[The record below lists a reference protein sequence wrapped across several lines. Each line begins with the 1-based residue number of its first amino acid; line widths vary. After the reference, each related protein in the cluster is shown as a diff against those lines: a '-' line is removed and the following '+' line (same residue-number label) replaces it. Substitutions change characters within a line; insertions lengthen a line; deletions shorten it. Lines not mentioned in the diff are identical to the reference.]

1 MSDFNYE
8 EAIEPDVNI
17 KVIGVGGGGGNAVN
31 CMVDSEV
38 SNIEYIAINT
48 DAKALNKSKAT
59 TRIPIGAKLT
69 KGRGAGNK
77 PEIGQRSAEENRDEI
92 ETHIKGADMIFITA
106 GMGGGT
112 GTGAA
117 PVVAKIAKE
126 MDILTVA
133 VVTKPFLFER
143 EQKMA
148 QAERGIAELR
158 KYVDSLIVIPNERLL
173 DGKQQLTMKQSF
185 SLSDDVL
192 KTGVKSISD
201 LIVEEGYINLDFA
214 DVSTIMRGA
223 GYAHMAIGH
232 GSGKDKAK
240 EAASQVI
247 SSPLLETSISGAKRL
262 LINIAM
268 SEDILS
274 SDVDAATKMIT
285 DTAAEGVEFIF
296 GTAFREDMQDEMT
309 ITVIAAGFDDPN
321 APEEVPAEEIN
332 TAPSL
337 DMPMTGGYGDNLLQ
351 GYQDTPQQRAYNPP
365 PVQNPA
371 PAPVQ
376 NPKPV
381 QNPAPMPSSRPSS
394 MDIPSSFKQKKDDV
408 IQIDNPL
415 IDDFGLGG
423 NQRNQ
428 SAQDYD
434 LDDIF
439 KMLGN

>member
-8 EAIEPDVNI
+8 EALEPDVNI

-31 CMVDSEV
+31 CMVDSGV
-38 SNIEYIAINT
+38 NNIEYIAINT
-48 DAKALNKSKAT
+48 DAKALNKSRAT
-59 TRIPIGAKLT
+59 TRIPIGTKLT

-77 PEIGQRSAEENRDEI
+77 PEVGQKSAEENRDEI
-92 ETHIKGADMIFITA
+92 ETHLKGADMVFITA

-173 DGKQQLTMKQSF
+173 VGLDKPLTMMQSF
-185 SLSDDVL
+185 ALSDDIL

-214 DVSTIMRGA
+214 DVSTIMKNA
-223 GYAHMAIGH
+223 GLAHMAIGH

-240 EAASQVI
+240 EAANAVI
-247 SSPLLETSISGAKRL
+247 SSPLLETSIAGARRL
-262 LINIAM
+262 LINITM

-274 SDVDAATKMIT
+274 SDVDAATKLIT
-285 DTAAEGVEFIF
+285 DQAAKDVEFIF
-296 GTAFREDMQDEMT
+296 GTAFKEDMQDEMT
-309 ITVIAAGFDDPN
+309 ITVIAAGYDIEGDQPAQTDELGLGN
-321 APEEVPAEEIN
+321 PEE
-332 TAPSL
+332 
-337 DMPMTGGYGDNLLQ
+337 
-351 GYQDTPQQRAYNPP
+351 
-365 PVQNPA
+365 
-371 PAPVQ
+371 
-376 NPKPV
+376 
-381 QNPAPMPSSRPSS
+381 
-394 MDIPSSFKQKKDDV
+394 DV
-408 IQIDNPL
+408 IPIGNPL
-415 IDDFGLGG
+415 IDGLGLGG
-423 NQRNQ
+423 GNSNTSRPAP
-428 SAQDYD
+428 SANNDYD

>member
-8 EAIEPDVNI
+8 ETLEPDVNI

-31 CMVDSEV
+31 CMVDSGV
-38 SNIEYIAINT
+38 NNIEYIAINT

-92 ETHIKGADMIFITA
+92 ETHLKGADMIFITA

-173 DGKQQLTMKQSF
+173 VGLDKPLTMLQSF
-185 SLSDDVL
+185 ALSDDVL

-214 DVSTIMRGA
+214 DVSTIMRNA

-232 GSGKDKAK
+232 GTGKDKARD
-240 EAASQVI
+240 AANAVI

-285 DTAAEGVEFIF
+285 DTAADGVECIF
-296 GTAFREDMQDEMT
+296 GTAFKEDMQDEMT
-309 ITVIAAGFDDPN
+309 ITVIAAGFDD
-321 APEEVPAEEIN
+321 
-332 TAPSL
+332 
-337 DMPMTGGYGDNLLQ
+337 
-351 GYQDTPQQRAYNPP
+351 
-365 PVQNPA
+365 
-371 PAPVQ
+371 
-376 NPKPV
+376 
-381 QNPAPMPSSRPSS
+381 
-394 MDIPSSFKQKKDDV
+394 MDSANDAAVAAADSVESHDDDIIP
-408 IQIDNPL
+408 IDNPL
-415 IDDFGLGG
+415 IDGLGFG
-423 NQRNQ
+423 APS
-428 SAQDYD
+428 SAPRPASTSNQDYD

>member
-69 KGRGAGNK
+69 KGRGAGIK
-77 PEIGQRSAEENRDEI
+77 PEVGQRSAEENRDEI
-92 ETHIKGADMIFITA
+92 ETHLKGADMVFITA

-143 EQKMA
+143 ESKMA

-173 DGKQQLTMKQSF
+173 VGLDKPLTMMQSF
-185 SLSDDVL
+185 ALSDDVL

-214 DVSTIMRGA
+214 DVSTIMKGA

-232 GSGKDKAK
+232 GSGKDKARD
-240 EAASQVI
+240 AATAVI

-274 SDVDAATKMIT
+274 ADVDAATKMIT
-285 DTAAEGVEFIF
+285 DTAADGVEFIF
-296 GTAFREDMQDEMT
+296 GTAFKEDMQDEMV
-309 ITVIAAGFDDPN
+309 ITVIAAGFDDTDDSLTVLDSQPAAQATPEPVPTPA
-321 APEEVPAEEIN
+321 APEPVHETREEEPKMQESYIS
-332 TAPSL
+332 PDDPL
-337 DMPMTGGYGDNLLQ
+337 LGGYDFGN
-351 GYQDTPQQRAYNPP
+351 T
-365 PVQNPA
+365 
-371 PAPVQ
+371 
-376 NPKPV
+376 
-381 QNPAPMPSSRPSS
+381 SRPASTSS
-394 MDIPSSFKQKKDDV
+394 S
-408 IQIDNPL
+408 
-415 IDDFGLGG
+415 
-423 NQRNQ
+423 
-428 SAQDYD
+428 QDYD
-434 LDDIF
+434 LEDIF

>member
-8 EAIEPDVNI
+8 EAMEPDVNI

-31 CMVDSEV
+31 CMVESGV
-38 SNIEYIAINT
+38 NNIEYIAINT

-92 ETHIKGADMIFITA
+92 EAHLKGADMIFITA

-148 QAERGIAELR
+148 QAEKGIAELR
-158 KYVDSLIVIPNERLL
+158 KYVDSLIVIPNEKLL

-185 SLSDDVL
+185 ALSDDVL

-214 DVSTIMRGA
+214 DVSTIMKGA

-240 EAASQVI
+240 EAASAVI

-285 DTAAEGVEFIF
+285 DTAADGVEFIF
-296 GTAFREDMQDEMT
+296 GTAFKEDMQDEMT
-309 ITVIAAGFDDPN
+309 ITVIAAGFEDGAPLDD
-321 APEEVPAEEIN
+321 EEGSDEFGLQTNEE
-332 TAPSL
+332 
-337 DMPMTGGYGDNLLQ
+337 
-351 GYQDTPQQRAYNPP
+351 
-365 PVQNPA
+365 
-371 PAPVQ
+371 
-376 NPKPV
+376 
-381 QNPAPMPSSRPSS
+381 
-394 MDIPSSFKQKKDDV
+394 DV

-415 IDDFGLGG
+415 IDGLGLG
-423 NQRNQ
+423 NNTPAQPAP
-428 SAQDYD
+428 SSQDYD

>member
-8 EAIEPDVNI
+8 ETLEPDVNI

-31 CMVDSEV
+31 CMVDSGV
-38 SNIEYIAINT
+38 NNIEYIAINT

-92 ETHIKGADMIFITA
+92 ETHLKGADMIFITA

-173 DGKQQLTMKQSF
+173 VGLDKPLTMMQSF
-185 SLSDDVL
+185 ALSDDVL

-214 DVSTIMRGA
+214 DVSTIMKDA

-232 GSGKDKAK
+232 GTGKDKARD
-240 EAASQVI
+240 AANAVI

-296 GTAFREDMQDEMT
+296 GTAFKEDMQDEMT
-309 ITVIAAGFDDPN
+309 ITVIAAGFDDDDAPVPSTVAESN
-321 APEEVPAEEIN
+321 PEE
-332 TAPSL
+332 
-337 DMPMTGGYGDNLLQ
+337 
-351 GYQDTPQQRAYNPP
+351 
-365 PVQNPA
+365 
-371 PAPVQ
+371 
-376 NPKPV
+376 
-381 QNPAPMPSSRPSS
+381 
-394 MDIPSSFKQKKDDV
+394 DIIP
-408 IQIDNPL
+408 IDNPL
-415 IDDFGLGG
+415 IDGLGFG
-423 NQRNQ
+423 GTQARPAAP
-428 SAQDYD
+428 SSSQDYD

>member
-8 EAIEPDVNI
+8 ETLEPDVNI

-31 CMVDSEV
+31 CMVDSGV
-38 SNIEYIAINT
+38 NNIEYIAINT

-92 ETHIKGADMIFITA
+92 ETHLKGADMIFITA

-173 DGKQQLTMKQSF
+173 VGLDKPLTMLQSF
-185 SLSDDVL
+185 ALSDDVL

-214 DVSTIMRGA
+214 DVSTIMRNA

-232 GSGKDKAK
+232 GTGKDKARD
-240 EAASQVI
+240 AANAVI

-285 DTAAEGVEFIF
+285 DTAADGVEFIF
-296 GTAFREDMQDEMT
+296 GTAFKEDMQDEMT
-309 ITVIAAGFDDPN
+309 ITVIAAGFDDMDAAN
-321 APEEVPAEEIN
+321 DAAVEGAAIE
-332 TAPSL
+332 
-337 DMPMTGGYGDNLLQ
+337 
-351 GYQDTPQQRAYNPP
+351 NPDE
-365 PVQNPA
+365 
-371 PAPVQ
+371 
-376 NPKPV
+376 
-381 QNPAPMPSSRPSS
+381 
-394 MDIPSSFKQKKDDV
+394 DIIP
-408 IQIDNPL
+408 IDNPL
-415 IDDFGLGG
+415 IDGLGFG
-423 NQRNQ
+423 AP
-428 SAQDYD
+428 SAPVKPAASNQDYD

>member
-8 EAIEPDVNI
+8 EALEPDVNI

-31 CMVDSEV
+31 CMVDSGV
-38 SNIEYIAINT
+38 NNIEYIAINT

-92 ETHIKGADMIFITA
+92 ETHLKGADMIFITA

-148 QAERGIAELR
+148 QAEKGIAELK
-158 KYVDSLIVIPNERLL
+158 KYVDSLIVIPNEKLL
-173 DGKQQLTMKQSF
+173 VGLDKPLTMIQSF
-185 SLSDDVL
+185 ALSDDVL

-214 DVSTIMRGA
+214 DVSTIMKGA

-232 GSGKDKAK
+232 GSGKDKARD
-240 EAASQVI
+240 AATAVI

-268 SEDILS
+268 SEDVLS

-296 GTAFREDMQDEMT
+296 GTAFKEDMQDEMT
-309 ITVIAAGFDDPN
+309 ITVIAAGFGGVDGYDVSEEE
-321 APEEVPAEEIN
+321 PEEEIK
-332 TAPSL
+332 TAPVSQS
-337 DMPMTGGYGDNLLQ
+337 PT
-351 GYQDTPQQRAYNPP
+351 TPP
-365 PVQNPA
+365 PA
-371 PAPVQ
+371 TPV
-376 NPKPV
+376 P
-381 QNPAPMPSSRPSS
+381 
-394 MDIPSSFKQKKDDV
+394 DDN
-408 IQIDNPL
+408 IMQIDNPL
-415 IDDFGLGG
+415 IDGLGMSG
-423 NQRNQ
+423 NSSRSSSSN
-428 SAQDYD
+428 D
-434 LDDIF
+434 LDIDEIF
-439 KMLGN
+439 KILGN

>member
-8 EAIEPDVNI
+8 EALEPDVNI

-31 CMVDSEV
+31 CMVDSGV
-38 SNIEYIAINT
+38 NNIEYIAINT

-92 ETHIKGADMIFITA
+92 ETHLKGADMIFITA

-148 QAERGIAELR
+148 QAERGIAELK
-158 KYVDSLIVIPNERLL
+158 KYVDSLIVIPNEKLL
-173 DGKQQLTMKQSF
+173 VGLDKPLTMMQSF
-185 SLSDDVL
+185 ALSDDVL

-214 DVSTIMRGA
+214 DVSTIMKGA

-232 GSGKDKAK
+232 GSGKDKARD
-240 EAASQVI
+240 AATSVI

-296 GTAFREDMQDEMT
+296 GTAFKEDMQDEMS
-309 ITVIAAGFDDPN
+309 ITVIAAGFDGIDGYM
-321 APEEVPAEEIN
+321 PEEEE
-332 TAPSL
+332 PEEEKK
-337 DMPMTGGYGDNLLQ
+337 PVQ
-351 GYQDTPQQRAYNPP
+351 PEPQQQSAPVTPP
-365 PVQNPA
+365 PV
-371 PAPVQ
+371 
-376 NPKPV
+376 PKEKV
-381 QNPAPMPSSRPSS
+381 
-394 MDIPSSFKQKKDDV
+394 KQY
-408 IQIDNPL
+408 DNPL
-415 IDDFGLGG
+415 IDGLGMGG
-423 NQRNQ
+423 NSSNTN
-428 SAQDYD
+428 SH
-434 LDDIF
+434 DDFDITEIF

>member
-8 EAIEPDVNI
+8 EAMEPDVNI

-31 CMVDSEV
+31 CMVDSGV
-38 SNIEYIAINT
+38 SNIEYIAVNT

-92 ETHIKGADMIFITA
+92 EAHLKGADMIFITA

-148 QAERGIAELR
+148 QAERGITELR
-158 KYVDSLIVIPNERLL
+158 KYVDSLIVIPNEKLL
-173 DGKQQLTMKQSF
+173 EGKQQLTMKQSF

-240 EAASQVI
+240 EAANAVI

-285 DTAAEGVEFIF
+285 DTAAEDVEFIF
-296 GTAFREDMQDEMT
+296 GTAFKEDMEDEMT
-309 ITVIAAGFDDPN
+309 ITVIAAGFDDPD
-321 APEEVPAEEIN
+321 APAVETAEEQ
-332 TAPSL
+332 PE
-337 DMPMTGGYGDNLLQ
+337 DEE
-351 GYQDTPQQRAYNPP
+351 
-365 PVQNPA
+365 
-371 PAPVQ
+371 
-376 NPKPV
+376 
-381 QNPAPMPSSRPSS
+381 
-394 MDIPSSFKQKKDDV
+394 DIIP
-408 IQIDNPL
+408 IGNPL
-415 IDDFGLGG
+415 IDGFGINGLNGV
-423 NQRNQ
+423 NEPQQ
-428 SAQDYD
+428 PKQPASSQDYD
-434 LDDIF
+434 LDDIL
-439 KMLGN
+439 KILGN

>member
-8 EAIEPDVNI
+8 ETLEPDVNI

-31 CMVDSEV
+31 CMVDSGV
-38 SNIEYIAINT
+38 NNIEYIAINT

-92 ETHIKGADMIFITA
+92 ETHLKGADMIFITA

-117 PVVAKIAKE
+117 PVVAKIAQE

-148 QAERGIAELR
+148 QAEKGIAELR

-173 DGKQQLTMKQSF
+173 VGLDKPLTMLQSF
-185 SLSDDVL
+185 ALSDDVL

-214 DVSTIMRGA
+214 DVSTIMRNA

-232 GSGKDKAK
+232 GTGKDKARD
-240 EAASQVI
+240 AANAVI

-285 DTAAEGVEFIF
+285 DTAADGVEFIF
-296 GTAFREDMQDEMT
+296 GTAFKEDMQDEMT
-309 ITVIAAGFDDPN
+309 ITVIAAGFDD
-321 APEEVPAEEIN
+321 
-332 TAPSL
+332 
-337 DMPMTGGYGDNLLQ
+337 
-351 GYQDTPQQRAYNPP
+351 
-365 PVQNPA
+365 
-371 PAPVQ
+371 
-376 NPKPV
+376 
-381 QNPAPMPSSRPSS
+381 
-394 MDIPSSFKQKKDDV
+394 MDSANDAAVASATDGENHEDDIIP
-408 IQIDNPL
+408 IDNPL
-415 IDDFGLGG
+415 IDGLGFG
-423 NQRNQ
+423 APNSAQRPA
-428 SAQDYD
+428 SANQDYD

>member
-8 EAIEPDVNI
+8 EALEPDVNI

-31 CMVDSEV
+31 CMVESGV
-38 SNIEYIAINT
+38 NNIEYIAVNT

-59 TRIPIGAKLT
+59 TRIPIGTKLT

-77 PEIGQRSAEENRDEI
+77 PEVGQKSAEENRDEI
-92 ETHIKGADMIFITA
+92 ETHLKGADMVFITA

-148 QAERGIAELR
+148 QAERGIEELR

-173 DGKQQLTMKQSF
+173 VGLDKPLTMMQSF
-185 SLSDDVL
+185 ALSDDIL

-214 DVSTIMRGA
+214 DVSTIMKNA
-223 GYAHMAIGH
+223 GLAHMAIGH

-240 EAASQVI
+240 EAANSVI
-247 SSPLLETSISGAKRL
+247 SSPLLETSIAGAKRL
-262 LINIAM
+262 LINITM

-274 SDVDAATKMIT
+274 SDVDAATKLIT
-285 DTAAEGVEFIF
+285 DQAASDVEFIF
-296 GTAFREDMQDEMT
+296 GTAFKEDMQDEMT
-309 ITVIAAGFDDPN
+309 ITVIAAGYDIDDN
-321 APEEVPAEEIN
+321 
-332 TAPSL
+332 
-337 DMPMTGGYGDNLLQ
+337 
-351 GYQDTPQQRAYNPP
+351 
-365 PVQNPA
+365 
-371 PAPVQ
+371 
-376 NPKPV
+376 
-381 QNPAPMPSSRPSS
+381 SSDDS
-394 MDIPSSFKQKKDDV
+394 IPSADDSV

-415 IDDFGLGG
+415 IDGLGIG
-423 NQRNQ
+423 DS
-428 SAQDYD
+428 SAAKQQQQNQDYD

>member
-8 EAIEPDVNI
+8 ETLEPDVNI

-31 CMVDSEV
+31 CMVDSGV
-38 SNIEYIAINT
+38 NNIEYIAINT

-92 ETHIKGADMIFITA
+92 ETHLKGADMIFITA

-173 DGKQQLTMKQSF
+173 VGLDKPLTMMQSF
-185 SLSDDVL
+185 ALSDDVL

-214 DVSTIMRGA
+214 DVSTIMKDA

-232 GSGKDKAK
+232 GTGKDKARD
-240 EAASQVI
+240 AANAVI

-274 SDVDAATKMIT
+274 ADVDAATKMIT

-296 GTAFREDMQDEMT
+296 GTAFKEDMQDEMT
-309 ITVIAAGFDDPN
+309 ITVIAAGFDDMDSANDAAVAAAN
-321 APEEVPAEEIN
+321 ADETHE
-332 TAPSL
+332 
-337 DMPMTGGYGDNLLQ
+337 D
-351 GYQDTPQQRAYNPP
+351 
-365 PVQNPA
+365 
-371 PAPVQ
+371 
-376 NPKPV
+376 
-381 QNPAPMPSSRPSS
+381 
-394 MDIPSSFKQKKDDV
+394 DIIP
-408 IQIDNPL
+408 IDNPL
-415 IDDFGLGG
+415 IDGLGFG
-423 NQRNQ
+423 APS
-428 SAQDYD
+428 SAPRPASTANQDYD

>member
-31 CMVDSEV
+31 CMVESGV
-38 SNIEYIAINT
+38 NNIEYIAINT

-59 TRIPIGAKLT
+59 TKIPIGAKLT

-77 PEIGQRSAEENRDEI
+77 PEVGQRSAEENRDEI
-92 ETHIKGADMIFITA
+92 ETHLKGADMVFITA

-148 QAERGIAELR
+148 QAERGIAELK

-173 DGKQQLTMKQSF
+173 VGLDKPLTMMQSF
-185 SLSDDVL
+185 ALSDDVL

-214 DVSTIMRGA
+214 DVSTIMKGA

-232 GSGKDKAK
+232 GSGKDKARD
-240 EAASQVI
+240 AATAVI

-274 SDVDAATKMIT
+274 ADVDAATKMIT
-285 DTAAEGVEFIF
+285 DTAADGVEFIF
-296 GTAFREDMQDEMT
+296 GTAFKEDMQDEMT
-309 ITVIAAGFDDPN
+309 ITVIAAGFDDD
-321 APEEVPAEEIN
+321 AESLSVLDDQ
-332 TAPSL
+332 PS
-337 DMPMTGGYGDNLLQ
+337 
-351 GYQDTPQQRAYNPP
+351 
-365 PVQNPA
+365 V
-371 PAPVQ
+371 
-376 NPKPV
+376 
-381 QNPAPMPSSRPSS
+381 SSQLSS
-394 MDIPSSFKQKKDDV
+394 SDSKSAASDDDDDV
-408 IQIDNPL
+408 ISIDNPL
-415 IDDFGLGG
+415 IDGLGFG
-423 NQRNQ
+423 TSPRQNPAER
-428 SAQDYD
+428 
-434 LDDIF
+434 
-439 KMLGN
+439 

>member
-8 EAIEPDVNI
+8 ETLEPDVNI

-31 CMVDSEV
+31 CMVESGV
-38 SNIEYIAINT
+38 SNIEYIAVNT
-48 DAKALNKSKAT
+48 DAKALNKSKAAT
-59 TRIPIGAKLT
+59 KIPIGTKLT

-77 PEIGQRSAEENRDEI
+77 PEVGQRSAEENRDEI
-92 ETHIKGADMIFITA
+92 ETHLKGADMVFITA

-148 QAERGIAELR
+148 QAERGIAELK

-173 DGKQQLTMKQSF
+173 VGLDKPLTMKQSF

-223 GYAHMAIGH
+223 GLAHMAIGH
-232 GSGKDKAK
+232 GSGKDKARD
-240 EAASQVI
+240 AANSVI

-262 LINIAM
+262 LINITM

-274 SDVDAATKMIT
+274 ADVDNATKMIT
-285 DTAAEGVEFIF
+285 DTAADGVEFIF
-296 GTAFREDMQDEMT
+296 GTAFRDDLQDEMY
-309 ITVIAAGFDDPN
+309 ITVIAAGFDDPD
-321 APEEVPAEEIN
+321 
-332 TAPSL
+332 APSEVQ
-337 DMPMTGGYGDNLLQ
+337 PT
-351 GYQDTPQQRAYNPP
+351 DTPEDQ
-365 PVQNPA
+365 
-371 PAPVQ
+371 
-376 NPKPV
+376 
-381 QNPAPMPSSRPSS
+381 
-394 MDIPSSFKQKKDDV
+394 V

-415 IDDFGLGG
+415 IDELGLGG
-423 NQRNQ
+423 GVGAAPKAQPQ
-428 SAQDYD
+428 PSSQDYD

>member
-8 EAIEPDVNI
+8 EALEPDVNI

-31 CMVDSEV
+31 CMVESGV
-38 SNIEYIAINT
+38 NNIEYIAVNT

-59 TRIPIGAKLT
+59 TRIPIGTKLT

-77 PEIGQRSAEENRDEI
+77 PEVGQKSAEENRDEI
-92 ETHIKGADMIFITA
+92 ETHLKGADMVFITA

-148 QAERGIAELR
+148 QAERGIEELR

-173 DGKQQLTMKQSF
+173 VGLDKPLTMMQSF
-185 SLSDDVL
+185 ALSDDIL

-214 DVSTIMRGA
+214 DVSTIMKNA
-223 GYAHMAIGH
+223 GLAHMAIGH

-240 EAASQVI
+240 EAANSVI
-247 SSPLLETSISGAKRL
+247 SSPLLETSIAGAKRL
-262 LINIAM
+262 LINITM

-274 SDVDAATKMIT
+274 SDVDAATKLIT
-285 DTAAEGVEFIF
+285 DQAASDVEFIF
-296 GTAFREDMQDEMT
+296 GTAFKEDMQDEMT
-309 ITVIAAGFDDPN
+309 ITVIAAGYDIDD
-321 APEEVPAEEIN
+321 
-332 TAPSL
+332 
-337 DMPMTGGYGDNLLQ
+337 D
-351 GYQDTPQQRAYNPP
+351 
-365 PVQNPA
+365 
-371 PAPVQ
+371 
-376 NPKPV
+376 
-381 QNPAPMPSSRPSS
+381 SSDDS
-394 MDIPSSFKQKKDDV
+394 IPSADDSV

-415 IDDFGLGG
+415 IDGLGIG
-423 NQRNQ
+423 DSGASKQQQQN
-428 SAQDYD
+428 QDYD

>member
-31 CMVDSEV
+31 CMVESGV
-38 SNIEYIAINT
+38 NNIEYIAINT

-59 TRIPIGAKLT
+59 TKIPIGAKLT

-77 PEIGQRSAEENRDEI
+77 PEVGQRSAEENRDEI
-92 ETHIKGADMIFITA
+92 ETHLKGADMVFMTA

-173 DGKQQLTMKQSF
+173 VGLDKPLTMMQSF
-185 SLSDDVL
+185 ALSDDVL

-214 DVSTIMRGA
+214 DVSTIMKDA

-232 GSGKDKAK
+232 GTGKDKARD
-240 EAASQVI
+240 AANAVI

-296 GTAFREDMQDEMT
+296 GTAFKEDMQDEMT
-309 ITVIAAGFDDPN
+309 ITVIAAGFDDDSAPVDD
-321 APEEVPAEEIN
+321 APVEESPEEEI
-332 TAPSL
+332 
-337 DMPMTGGYGDNLLQ
+337 
-351 GYQDTPQQRAYNPP
+351 
-365 PVQNPA
+365 
-371 PAPVQ
+371 
-376 NPKPV
+376 
-381 QNPAPMPSSRPSS
+381 
-394 MDIPSSFKQKKDDV
+394 IP
-408 IQIDNPL
+408 IDNPL
-415 IDDFGLGG
+415 IDGFGYGAPQQ
-423 NQRNQ
+423 QRPAQ
-428 SAQDYD
+428 PSSSQDYD

>member
-8 EAIEPDVNI
+8 EAMEPDVNI

-31 CMVDSEV
+31 CMVDSGV
-38 SNIEYIAINT
+38 SNIEYIAVNT

-92 ETHIKGADMIFITA
+92 EAHLKGADMIFITA

-148 QAERGIAELR
+148 QAERGITELR
-158 KYVDSLIVIPNERLL
+158 KYVDSLIVIPNEKLL
-173 DGKQQLTMKQSF
+173 EGKQQLTMKQSF

-240 EAASQVI
+240 EAANAVI

-262 LINIAM
+262 LINVAM
-268 SEDILS
+268 SEDVLS
-274 SDVDAATKMIT
+274 SEVDAATKMIT
-285 DTAAEGVEFIF
+285 DTAADGVEFIF
-296 GTAFREDMQDEMT
+296 GTAFKEEMEDEMT
-309 ITVIAAGFDDPN
+309 ITVIAAGFDDPD
-321 APEEVPAEEIN
+321 APAVETAEEQPEDEENI
-332 TAPSL
+332 L
-337 DMPMTGGYGDNLLQ
+337 
-351 GYQDTPQQRAYNPP
+351 
-365 PVQNPA
+365 
-371 PAPVQ
+371 
-376 NPKPV
+376 
-381 QNPAPMPSSRPSS
+381 
-394 MDIPSSFKQKKDDV
+394 
-408 IQIDNPL
+408 QIDNPL
-415 IDDFGLGG
+415 IEGFGI
-423 NQRNQ
+423 NSISEPQPKQ
-428 SAQDYD
+428 PASSQDYD
-434 LDDIF
+434 LDDIL
-439 KMLGN
+439 KILGN

>member
-8 EAIEPDVNI
+8 ETMEPDVNI

-31 CMVDSEV
+31 CMVDSGV

-48 DAKALNKSKAT
+48 DAKALNKSRAT

-92 ETHIKGADMIFITA
+92 EAHLKGADMIFITA

-148 QAERGIAELR
+148 QAEKGIMELR
-158 KYVDSLIVIPNERLL
+158 KYVDSLIVIPNEKLL

-240 EAASQVI
+240 EAANAVI

-268 SEDILS
+268 SDDILS

-296 GTAFREDMQDEMT
+296 GTAFKEDMQDEMT
-309 ITVIAAGFDDPN
+309 ITVIAAGFDDPD
-321 APEEVPAEEIN
+321 A
-332 TAPSL
+332 
-337 DMPMTGGYGDNLLQ
+337 
-351 GYQDTPQQRAYNPP
+351 P
-365 PVQNPA
+365 PVEEETIVPPA
-371 PAPVQ
+371 TEETEE
-376 NPKPV
+376 
-381 QNPAPMPSSRPSS
+381 
-394 MDIPSSFKQKKDDV
+394 DV
-408 IQIDNPL
+408 IRIDNPL
-415 IDDFGLGG
+415 IDGIGVND
-423 NQRNQ
+423 RNSDSRNYSNNGYSDRGYSDRGYSDRDRGYSKPSQ
-428 SAQDYD
+428 TETQDYD
-434 LDDIF
+434 LDDIL
-439 KMLGN
+439 KILGN

>member
-8 EAIEPDVNI
+8 ETLEPDVNI

-31 CMVDSEV
+31 CMVDSGV
-38 SNIEYIAINT
+38 NNIEYIAINT

-92 ETHIKGADMIFITA
+92 ETHLKGADMIFITA

-148 QAERGIAELR
+148 QAERGIAELK
-158 KYVDSLIVIPNERLL
+158 KYVDSLIVIPNEKLL
-173 DGKQQLTMKQSF
+173 VGLDKPLTMLQSF
-185 SLSDDVL
+185 ALSDDVL

-214 DVSTIMRGA
+214 DVSTIMKGA

-232 GSGKDKAK
+232 GSGKDKARD
-240 EAASQVI
+240 AAMSVI

-296 GTAFREDMQDEMT
+296 GTAFKEDMQDEMP
-309 ITVIAAGFDDPN
+309 ITVIAAGFDGLDGDDVVEE
-321 APEEVPAEEIN
+321 EEVPEEPAKPLQQAQ
-332 TAPSL
+332 THSAPV
-337 DMPMTGGYGDNLLQ
+337 P
-351 GYQDTPQQRAYNPP
+351 PP
-365 PVQNPA
+365 PV
-371 PAPVQ
+371 
-376 NPKPV
+376 PKENV
-381 QNPAPMPSSRPSS
+381 MQYN
-394 MDIPSSFKQKKDDV
+394 
-408 IQIDNPL
+408 NPL
-415 IDDFGLGG
+415 IDGLGMGG
-423 NQRNQ
+423 N
-428 SAQDYD
+428 AQKSNGG
-434 LDDIF
+434 DDMDIGEIL
-439 KMLGN
+439 KMLGS